1 MRISKKITMGLL
13 CVALLS
19 GCVQRTPTSTSD
31 MNYQEDILLK
41 AKNYNGLINLY
52 RSWLKKKEDPAARL
66 KLARYYYQS
75 GDYKSSIYFMQ
86 PLFKTP
92 DLNVYTLQ
100 AQNMIAL
107 GDYPQ
112 AIRVAEKMLQ
122 REPQSAEAYN
132 LKGIALA
139 QSGKLTEGYA
149 AIEKSR
155 SLFIADDVAIN
166 NMAMI
171 AILDHRY
178 QDAVSLLLPQYLRG
192 RKQSQLLHNLVLS
205 LVKVGDR
212 RYARDI
218 IQNESLSEKS
228 DELIDALAMINPAE
242 KGIG

>member
-1 MRISKKITMGLL
+1 
-13 CVALLS
+13 
-19 GCVQRTPTSTSD
+19 
-31 MNYQEDILLK
+31 
-41 AKNYNGLINLY
+41 
-52 RSWLKKKEDPAARL
+52 
-66 KLARYYYQS
+66 
-75 GDYKSSIYFMQ
+75 
-86 PLFKTP
+86 
-92 DLNVYTLQ
+92 
-100 AQNMIAL
+100 
-107 GDYPQ
+107 
-112 AIRVAEKMLQ
+112 MLQ

-139 QSGKLTEGYA
+139 QSGKLTEGYV

>member
-1 MRISKKITMGLL
+1 MHISKHIVIALMCAT
-13 CVALLS
+13 LLS
-19 GCVQRTPTSTSD
+19 GCIQRVPSSTSD
-31 MNYQEDILLK
+31 MNYREDILLK

-52 RSWLKKKEDPAARL
+52 RSWLKQKEDPAVRL

-75 GDYKSSIYFMQ
+75 GDYKSSLYFMQ

-132 LKGIALA
+132 LKGVAQA
-139 QSGKLTEGYA
+139 QSGKLTEGLQS
-149 AIEKSR
+149 IEKAR

-166 NMAMI
+166 NMAMV
-171 AILDHRY
+171 AVLDHRY
-178 QDAVSLLLPQYLRG
+178 QDAVSLLLPHYLRG

-218 IQNESLSEKS
+218 IINEGLSERS
-228 DELIDALAMINPAE
+228 DELIDALAMINPTE
-242 KGIG
+242 KGMG

>member
-1 MRISKKITMGLL
+1 MQISKKITMGLL

>member
-19 GCVQRTPTSTSD
+19 GCMQRTPTSTSD

-112 AIRVAEKMLQ
+112 AIRVTEKMLQ

>member
-112 AIRVAEKMLQ
+112 AIRVTEKMLQ

-139 QSGKLTEGYA
+139 QSGELTEGYA

>member
-112 AIRVAEKMLQ
+112 AIRVTEKMLQ

-139 QSGKLTEGYA
+139 QSGKLTEGYS

>member
-112 AIRVAEKMLQ
+112 AIRVTEKMLQ

>member
-1 MRISKKITMGLL
+1 MHISKHIV
-13 CVALLS
+13 VALMCATLLS
-19 GCVQRTPTSTSD
+19 GCIQRVPSSTSD
-31 MNYQEDILLK
+31 MNYREDILLK

-52 RSWLKKKEDPAARL
+52 RSWLKQKEDPAVRL

-75 GDYKSSIYFMQ
+75 GDYKSSLYFMQ

-112 AIRVAEKMLQ
+112 AIRVAEKILQ

-132 LKGIALA
+132 LKGVAQA
-139 QSGKLTEGYA
+139 QSGKLTEGLQS
-149 AIEKSR
+149 IEKAR

-166 NMAMI
+166 NMAMV
-171 AILDHRY
+171 AVLDHRY

-218 IQNESLSEKS
+218 IINEGLSERS
-228 DELIDALAMINPAE
+228 DELIDALAMINPTE
-242 KGIG
+242 KGMG

>member
-1 MRISKKITMGLL
+1 MHISKHIVIALMCAT
-13 CVALLS
+13 LLS
-19 GCVQRTPTSTSD
+19 GCIQRVPSSTSD
-31 MNYQEDILLK
+31 MNYREDILLK

-52 RSWLKKKEDPAARL
+52 RSWLKQKEDPAVRL

-75 GDYKSSIYFMQ
+75 GDYKSSLYFMQ

-132 LKGIALA
+132 LKGVAQA
-139 QSGKLTEGYA
+139 QSGKLMEGLQS
-149 AIEKSR
+149 IEKAR

-166 NMAMI
+166 NMAMV
-171 AILDHRY
+171 AVLDHRY

-218 IQNESLSEKS
+218 IINEGLSERS
-228 DELIDALAMINPAE
+228 DELIDALAMINPTE
-242 KGIG
+242 KGMG

>member
-13 CVALLS
+13 FVALLS

-112 AIRVAEKMLQ
+112 AIRVTEKMLQ

>member
-1 MRISKKITMGLL
+1 MHISKHIVIALMCAT
-13 CVALLS
+13 LLS
-19 GCVQRTPTSTSD
+19 GCIQRVPSSTSD
-31 MNYQEDILLK
+31 MNYREDILLK

-52 RSWLKKKEDPAARL
+52 RSWLKQKEDPAVRL

-75 GDYKSSIYFMQ
+75 GDYKSSLYFMQ

-132 LKGIALA
+132 LKGVAQA
-139 QSGKLTEGYA
+139 QSGKLMEGLQS
-149 AIEKSR
+149 IEKAR

-166 NMAMI
+166 NMAMV
-171 AILDHRY
+171 AVLDHRY

-218 IQNESLSEKS
+218 IINEGLSERS
-228 DELIDALAMINPAE
+228 ES
-242 KGIG
+242 

>member
-1 MRISKKITMGLL
+1 MHISKKITMGLL

>member
-1 MRISKKITMGLL
+1 MHISKHIVIALMCAT
-13 CVALLS
+13 LLS
-19 GCVQRTPTSTSD
+19 GCIQRVPSSTSD
-31 MNYQEDILLK
+31 MNYREDILLK

-52 RSWLKKKEDPAARL
+52 RSWLKQKEDPAVRL

-75 GDYKSSIYFMQ
+75 GDYKSSLYFMQ

-132 LKGIALA
+132 LKGVALA
-139 QSGKLTEGYA
+139 QSGKLTEGLQS
-149 AIEKSR
+149 IEKAR

-166 NMAMI
+166 NMAMV
-171 AILDHRY
+171 AVLDHRY

-218 IQNESLSEKS
+218 IINEGLSERS
-228 DELIDALAMINPAE
+228 DELIDALAMINPTE
-242 KGIG
+242 KGMG

>member
-1 MRISKKITMGLL
+1 MQISKKITMGLL

-112 AIRVAEKMLQ
+112 AIRVTEKMLQ